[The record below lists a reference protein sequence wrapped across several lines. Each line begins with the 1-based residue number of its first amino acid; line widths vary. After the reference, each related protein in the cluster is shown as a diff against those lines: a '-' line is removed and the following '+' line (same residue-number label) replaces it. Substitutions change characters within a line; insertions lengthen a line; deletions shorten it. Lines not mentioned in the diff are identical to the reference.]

1 MTSVD
6 LLNKIE
12 SNNGSYTTTSKKKV
26 CELDTDVKA
35 LKEQISDLKKNV
47 KSLKNYSS
55 ESTIKSKVERNLKKI
70 VKSYNELKKNSG
82 KIADEELNKQL
93 SKLDDLFSDNEKELK
108 KIGLKKEDG
117 KLKFDSDIFE
127 DAEKEDID
135 KLFVGKKSFI
145 RQLDKIMNTVSER
158 ADDAEYSTV
167 ERKVSKI
174 THYSEDDRL
183 LANAFA
189 VTDGVVQVMNSYS
202 KLMYEGTLDSSDK
215 DGIEGILSEEELKKD
230 LQLFSQY
237 AYQNK
242 WISLDKSG
250 SQEKIKEL
258 CEKYEEDLKKV
269 GITFNENGDMEFSD
283 ITIDGNGTTDSD
295 DTTIKDN
302 FKEAFISLFG
312 TNAEFGKEIQNYC
325 KDGFNKIIDPEKLG
339 VSIIDSYV

>member
-35 LKEQISDLKKNV
+35 LKEQIGDLSKNI
-47 KSLKNYSS
+47 KNLKNYSS
-55 ESTIKSKVERNLKKI
+55 ESTIKSKVERHLKKI
-70 VKSYNELKKNSG
+70 VKSYNELKKNSD
-82 KIADEELNKQL
+82 KITDKELSKQL
-93 SKLDDLFSDNEKELK
+93 SKLEDLFSDNEKELK

-145 RQLDKIMNTVSER
+145 RQLDKIMNNVSES

-174 THYSEDDRL
+174 THYSEEDRW

-202 KLMYEGTLDSSDK
+202 KLVYEGSPDSSNND
-215 DGIEGILSEEELKKD
+215 DIQGVLSDEELKKD
-230 LQLFSQY
+230 LQLFSKY
-237 AYQNK
+237 AYNNEK
-242 WISLDKSG
+242 ISLDKSG
-250 SQEKIKEL
+250 NQEKIKKL
-258 CEKYEEDLKKV
+258 CEEHKSDLENV
-269 GITFNENGDMEFSD
+269 GITVDENGVMSFVDK
-283 ITIDGNGTTDSD
+283 TIDA
-295 DTTIKDN
+295 N
-302 FKEAFISLFG
+302 FKNAFISLFG
-312 TNAEFGKEIQNYC
+312 TNAEFGKEIQNCC
-325 KDGFNKIIDPEKLG
+325 KDGFDKIIDPKKLG
-339 VSIIDSYV
+339 VSIIDAYV

>member
-35 LKEQISDLKKNV
+35 LKEQISDLKKNI
-47 KSLKNYSS
+47 KGLKNYSS
-55 ESTIKSKVERNLKKI
+55 ESTIKSKVGRYLKKI
-70 VKSYNELKKNSG
+70 VKSYNELKKNSD
-82 KIADEELNKQL
+82 KITDKELNKQL
-93 SKLDDLFSDNEKELK
+93 SKLDGLLSDNEGELR
-108 KIGLKKEDG
+108 KIGLKKKDE
-117 KLKFDSDIFE
+117 KLKFDSDVFE

-174 THYSEDDRL
+174 THYNTEDRL

-202 KLMYEGTLDSSDK
+202 KLMYEGTPDSGDK
-215 DGIEGILSEEELKKD
+215 DGIQDILSEEELKKD
-230 LQLFSQY
+230 LLLFSKY
-237 AYQNK
+237 AYKNE
-242 WISLDKSG
+242 WISLDKSEN
-250 SQEKIKEL
+250 QEKIKKL
-258 CEKYEEDLKKV
+258 CETHKEDLEKV
-269 GITFNENGDMEFSD
+269 GITIDENGVMSFVDK
-283 ITIDGNGTTDSD
+283 TIDA
-295 DTTIKDN
+295 N
-302 FKEAFISLFG
+302 FKNAFISLFG
-312 TNAEFGKEIQNYC
+312 TNAEFGKDVQNCC
-325 KDGFNKIIDPEKLG
+325 KNGFDKIIDPEKLG
-339 VSIIDSYV
+339 VSIIDAYV